1 MCYRPSCKCNS
12 HSAIQ
17 ETLMV
22 YYFAHHSPPFFPIF
36 GQTKEVQAKTTYL
49 RSILILSS
57 HIRLDL
63 PSGLFP
69 LSYGKPY
76 ELMTH

>member
-1 MCYRPSCKCNS
+1 MGYRPSCKCNS
-12 HSAIQ
+12 PSAIQ
-17 ETLMV
+17 EKLMV
-22 YYFAHHSPPFFPIF
+22 HYLVHYSPPFFPFF

-57 HIRLDL
+57 HIRLGL

-76 ELMTH
+76 DLMTH